1 MRETDKS
8 SEQMGGEYAESIME
22 PREAEKIIAKRFE
35 RGGYANMAWRGMH
48 RNMREVVKPVMAK
61 VLGAA
66 LVLSMLSGCGGK
78 VNVEES
84 SAEGSSTESSIV
96 ASDATERNADGTEES
111 SSMDAKQKDVVT
123 ELLSQMTLE
132 EKVGQMMVASFRV
145 WQDLSGTASDAGK
158 TVESQESAA
167 VPERVNVTELNDTI
181 RECIQKNHIGGTILF
196 AENFKNAEQTLRL
209 VMDLQTSSIK
219 GGGVPL
225 FVAVDQEGG
234 SVARIG
240 FGTTGVGNM
249 ALAATA
255 DSDNAKAMAK
265 IYGTELQALGINMD
279 YAPVLDVNNNA
290 RNPVIGVRSF
300 SDSPRIVQGFGDAFM
315 EGLRS
320 TGTIAT
326 LKHFPGHGDT
336 NTDSH
341 TGFPCIYKTYE
352 ELKSFEL
359 VPYEG
364 AIENGAD
371 MIMTAHIQ
379 YPEIEKETY
388 VSISTGED
396 VYLPA
401 TMSHVILTDILRGD
415 LGFEGVVVTDALE
428 MGAIADNFATEDIL
442 CKSINAGADMLML
455 PMVYDSVGLDQVNE
469 WVDLTIKLVKEGKI
483 DEARIEESVCRI
495 LALKE
500 KYGILEE
507 TDFSVTQEKIDKAL
521 ETVGCKEH
529 RDQAWEI
536 AVKALTL
543 VKNDNQA
550 FPLKWNEGDETLI
563 LFADSCASRV
573 GYGELAKQMLGDDKI
588 VVMANT
594 KDNGEECLKAAKKAT
609 HVILVNRVYSEACM
623 DPNTG
628 DGFSTA
634 VFDEIIKARHA
645 DGKQVIVISSQLP
658 YDAARFTEA
667 DAILLAYCSSVMR
680 TILPESGEGSAY
692 SPNLAAAIVSCFGDE
707 EVKGNLPVSLPA
719 LDENYKLTDQILFA
733 K

>member
-1 MRETDKS
+1 MV
-8 SEQMGGEYAESIME
+8 
-22 PREAEKIIAKRFE
+22 
-35 RGGYANMAWRGMH
+35 WRGMH
-48 RNMREVVKPVMAK
+48 RNMREVVKPVMARM
-61 VLGAA
+61 LGVA

-78 VNVEES
+78 ANVEES
-84 SAEGSSTESSIV
+84 SAEGSSTESSMV

-111 SSMDAKQKDVVT
+111 GAMDTEHKDIVT
-123 ELLSQMTLE
+123 ELLNQMTLE

-145 WQDLSGTASDAGK
+145 WQDLSDTASDAGK
-158 TVESQESAA
+158 TVESQEPVA
-167 VPERVNVTELNDTI
+167 VSERVNVTELNDAI

-300 SDSPRIVQGFGDAFM
+300 SDSPRIVYGFGDAFM

-415 LGFEGVVVTDALE
+415 MGFEGVVVTDALE

-455 PMVYDSVGLDQVNE
+455 PMVYDSDGLDRVNE
-469 WVDLTIKLVKEGKI
+469 WVDLTIKLVKDGKI
-483 DEARIEESVCRI
+483 DEARIEESVRRI
-495 LALKE
+495 LTLKE

-521 ETVGCKEH
+521 EIVGCKEH

-543 VKNDNQA
+543 VKNENQA

-594 KDNGEECLKAAKKAT
+594 KENGEECLKAAKKAT

-645 DGKQVIVISSQLP
+645 DGKKVIVISSQLP

-692 SPNLAAAIVSCFGDE
+692 SPNLAAAIVSCFGDK

>member
-1 MRETDKS
+1 
-8 SEQMGGEYAESIME
+8 
-22 PREAEKIIAKRFE
+22 
-35 RGGYANMAWRGMH
+35 
-48 RNMREVVKPVMAK
+48 
-61 VLGAA
+61 
-66 LVLSMLSGCGGK
+66 
-78 VNVEES
+78 
-84 SAEGSSTESSIV
+84 
-96 ASDATERNADGTEES
+96 
-111 SSMDAKQKDVVT
+111 
-123 ELLSQMTLE
+123 
-132 EKVGQMMVASFRV
+132 
-145 WQDLSGTASDAGK
+145 
-158 TVESQESAA
+158 
-167 VPERVNVTELNDTI
+167 
-181 RECIQKNHIGGTILF
+181 
-196 AENFKNAEQTLRL
+196 
-209 VMDLQTSSIK
+209 
-219 GGGVPL
+219 
-225 FVAVDQEGG
+225 
-234 SVARIG
+234 
-240 FGTTGVGNM
+240 TTGVGNM

-300 SDSPRIVQGFGDAFM
+300 SDSPRIVYGFGDAFM

-352 ELKSFEL
+352 ELKAFEL

-388 VSISTGED
+388 VSISTGEE

-415 LGFEGVVVTDALE
+415 MGFEGVVVTDALE

-455 PMVYDSVGLDQVNE
+455 PMVYDSDGLDRVNK
-469 WVDLTIKLVKEGKI
+469 WVDLTIKLVKDGKI
-483 DEARIEESVCRI
+483 DEARIEESVRRI
-495 LALKE
+495 LTLKE

-543 VKNDNQA
+543 VKNENQA

-594 KDNGEECLKAAKKAT
+594 KENGEECLKAAKKAT

-634 VFDEIIKARHA
+634 VFDKIIKARHA

>member
-1 MRETDKS
+1 M
-8 SEQMGGEYAESIME
+8 
-22 PREAEKIIAKRFE
+22 
-35 RGGYANMAWRGMH
+35 
-48 RNMREVVKPVMAK
+48 
-61 VLGAA
+61 
-66 LVLSMLSGCGGK
+66 
-78 VNVEES
+78 
-84 SAEGSSTESSIV
+84 ESSIV
-96 ASDATERNADGTEES
+96 ASDATERNADEDGTEKS
-111 SSMDAKQKDVVT
+111 GSMDAEQKDVVT

-132 EKVGQMMVASFRV
+132 EKVGQMMVASFKV

-158 TVESQESAA
+158 TIESQEPVVVS
-167 VPERVNVTELNDTI
+167 ERVNVTELNDTI
-181 RECIQKNHIGGTILF
+181 RERIPKNHIGGTILF
-196 AENFKNAEQTLRL
+196 AENFQNAEQTLRL

-234 SVARIG
+234 SIARIG

-249 ALAATA
+249 ALAATT

-290 RNPVIGVRSF
+290 SNPVIGVRSF
-300 SDSPRIVQGFGDAFM
+300 SDSPRIVYGFGDAFM

-336 NTDSH
+336 NTNSH

-352 ELKSFEL
+352 ELKAFEL
-359 VPYEG
+359 VPYKG

-371 MIMTAHIQ
+371 MII
-379 YPEIEKETY
+379 
-388 VSISTGED
+388 
-396 VYLPA
+396 
-401 TMSHVILTDILRGD
+401 
-415 LGFEGVVVTDALE
+415 TDALD

-455 PMVYDSVGLDQVNE
+455 PMVYDSVGLERVNE

-483 DEARIEESVCRI
+483 DEARIEESVRRI
-495 LALKE
+495 LTLKE

-529 RDQAWEI
+529 REQAWEI

-573 GYGELAKQMLGDDKI
+573 GYGELAKQMLS
-588 VVMANT
+588 
-594 KDNGEECLKAAKKAT
+594 CL
-609 HVILVNRVYSEACM
+609 R
-623 DPNTG
+623 
-628 DGFSTA
+628 TA
-634 VFDEIIKARHA
+634 R
-645 DGKQVIVISSQLP
+645 
-658 YDAARFTEA
+658 
-667 DAILLAYCSSVMR
+667 
-680 TILPESGEGSAY
+680 
-692 SPNLAAAIVSCFGDE
+692 
-707 EVKGNLPVSLPA
+707 A
-719 LDENYKLTDQILFA
+719 L
-733 K
+733 

>member
-1 MRETDKS
+1 
-8 SEQMGGEYAESIME
+8 
-22 PREAEKIIAKRFE
+22 
-35 RGGYANMAWRGMH
+35 MAWRGMH

-84 SAEGSSTESSIV
+84 SAEGSSKESSMV

-111 SSMDAKQKDVVT
+111 GAMDTEHKDIVT
-123 ELLSQMTLE
+123 ELLNQMTLE

-145 WQDLSGTASDAGK
+145 WQDLSDTASDAGK
-158 TVESQESAA
+158 TVESQEPVA
-167 VPERVNVTELNDTI
+167 VSERVNVTELNDTI

-415 LGFEGVVVTDALE
+415 MGFEGVVVTDALE

-469 WVDLTIKLVKEGKI
+469 WVDLTVKLVKDGKI
-483 DEARIEESVCRI
+483 DEARIEESVHRI
-495 LALKE
+495 LTLKE

-529 RDQAWEI
+529 REQAWEI

-588 VVMANT
+588 VVMANS

>member
-1 MRETDKS
+1 
-8 SEQMGGEYAESIME
+8 
-22 PREAEKIIAKRFE
+22 
-35 RGGYANMAWRGMH
+35 MAWRGMH

-61 VLGAA
+61 VLGVA
-66 LVLSMLSGCGGK
+66 LVLSMLSGCGDK
-78 VNVEES
+78 ANVEES
-84 SAEGSSTESSIV
+84 SAEGSSMESSI
-96 ASDATERNADGTEES
+96 ASSDATQRNTDEGGTEES
-111 SSMDAKQKDVVT
+111 GAMDTEHKDIVT
-123 ELLSQMTLE
+123 ELLNQMTLE

-290 RNPVIGVRSF
+290 KNPVIGVRSF

-364 AIENGAD
+364 AIDNGAD

-388 VSISTGED
+388 VSISTGEE

-401 TMSHVILTDILRGD
+401 TMSRVILTDILRGD
-415 LGFEGVVVTDALE
+415 MGFEGVVVTDALE

-455 PMVYDSVGLDQVNE
+455 PMVYDSDGLDRVNE

-483 DEARIEESVCRI
+483 DEARIEESVRRI
-495 LALKE
+495 LTLKE

-521 ETVGCKEH
+521 KTVGCKEH
-529 RDQAWEI
+529 REQAWDI

-543 VKNDNQA
+543 VKNENQA
-550 FPLKWNEGDETLI
+550 FPLKWSEGDETLI

-680 TILPESGEGSAY
+680 AILPESGEGSAY
-692 SPNLAAAIVSCFGDE
+692 SPNLAAAIVSCFGEE

-719 LDENYKLTDQILFA
+719 LDENYKLTDQIWL
-733 K
+733 KK

>member
-84 SAEGSSTESSIV
+84 SAEGSSTESSMV

-167 VPERVNVTELNDTI
+167 VPERVNVTELNDTV

-255 DSDNAKAMAK
+255 DSDNAMAMAK

>member
-1 MRETDKS
+1 
-8 SEQMGGEYAESIME
+8 
-22 PREAEKIIAKRFE
+22 
-35 RGGYANMAWRGMH
+35 MAWRGMH
-48 RNMREVVKPVMAK
+48 RNMREVVKPIMARM
-61 VLGAA
+61 LGAA
-66 LVLSMLSGCGGK
+66 LVLSMLSGCGDK
-78 VNVEES
+78 ANVEES
-84 SAEGSSTESSIV
+84 SAEGSSMESSIV
-96 ASDATERNADGTEES
+96 SSDATQRNTDEGGTEES
-111 SSMDAKQKDVVT
+111 GAMDTEQKDIVT
-123 ELLSQMTLE
+123 ELLNQMTLE

-158 TVESQESAA
+158 TVESQELVA
-167 VPERVNVTELNDTI
+167 VSERVNVTELNDTI

-290 RNPVIGVRSF
+290 QNPVIGVRSF

-315 EGLRS
+315 KGLRS

-364 AIENGAD
+364 AIDNGAD

-388 VSISTGED
+388 VSISTGEE

-401 TMSHVILTDILRGD
+401 TMSRVILTDILRGD
-415 LGFEGVVVTDALE
+415 MGFEGVVVTDALE

-442 CKSINAGADMLML
+442 SKAINAGADMLML

-469 WVDLTIKLVKEGKI
+469 WVDLTIQLVKEGKI
-483 DEARIEESVCRI
+483 DEARIEESVRRI
-495 LALKE
+495 LTLKE

-529 RDQAWEI
+529 REQAWDI

-543 VKNDNQA
+543 VKNENQA

-573 GYGELAKQMLGDDKI
+573 GYGELAKQKLGDENI

-680 TILPESGEGSAY
+680 AILPESGEGSAY

-707 EVKGNLPVSLPA
+707 EVKGNLPVNLPA
-719 LDENYKLTDQILFA
+719 LDENYKLTDQIWL
-733 K
+733 KK